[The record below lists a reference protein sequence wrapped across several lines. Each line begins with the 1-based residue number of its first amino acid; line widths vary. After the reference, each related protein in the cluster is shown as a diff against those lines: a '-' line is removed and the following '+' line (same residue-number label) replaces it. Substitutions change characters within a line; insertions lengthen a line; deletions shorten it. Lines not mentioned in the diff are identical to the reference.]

1 MTDDFTTPAP
11 DRSIRPA
18 RRRIRDR
25 RHGGLAAVDFGT
37 TNSTVTLYDPN
48 LPPPVVPIPADQ
60 RAALSRAVV
69 RLLRGEPLAEEV
81 GEPSVA
87 QCRAE
92 WETLRTRLGG
102 ELAGSAGGTP
112 RNLAEAVHAEES
124 AHHALLYDVL
134 LALEAA
140 QAGGTAPFAA
150 WLADQL
156 HRCYDEAFETPAL
169 EHYSLFPVRLD
180 NATDQDEVPSR
191 LDVTAVEPELRV
203 RLGRPLGDGST
214 LATLRGL
221 KHHLDKSDFRLPLR
235 DGTHAVDLEP
245 LLGGAFGFLLDR
257 TDEFTQAHPDRL
269 EDAPID
275 HVVVTYPTMAP
286 PAVRRRLEHVITALL
301 GVGEVDLRYDEAI
314 AAALF
319 FLMRD
324 LGANQTTGVEAL
336 RARFRAKN
344 GDERHR
350 TENTLVVDVGG
361 GTTDIALIT
370 TNLYDQTPELPG
382 AAPGSTGRYY
392 RLVPKLRGTS
402 GRSRRGGDFL
412 TLQVFHLIKAMI
424 ADHLLTLEHPGGVS
438 FPDEPETWADWQHQ
452 ITAELDSTYR
462 TGDGQY
468 QPGSLVAQAR
478 TALQQDT
485 SVPDPAGGQRSR
497 DNVER
502 VVGTRTAGRP
512 ATEVTAAREKAF
524 YQLWDLAETAKI
536 QVAPDQPFALRA
548 EVVEDVA
555 RAVVAVPASVPPGFG
570 SRLPALTYADFVAV
584 GEPMLVEISRLAA
597 ALARTR
603 LDAGERLDRVI
614 LTGKASQLGLAA
626 RVVAR
631 ELTTGQGMDNG
642 PVQVVVERTYA
653 KNAASM
659 GAAWAASMSSLG
671 TSEPDE
677 QLLRQGATEVSIEV
691 DNLLLD
697 LPCTLSMRG
706 LSDQN
711 RVLLRA
717 GTAFREQPGGRLR
730 AFAPIGRLPDRLVI
744 VREVDGG
751 QPLPWGV
758 FRWSDLDVRLGEQT
772 PGVRLDRQVW
782 RNQINCGIEVDGGLD
797 VNLLLWRDKQPYHLV
812 GRSVPSLRVPEGEEG
827 PDPLDLDRLAGRIHV
842 AGAAPARPALGCGEP
857 PGRERFAD
865 EDGTVRTALLSR
877 VPLPPPDEDGRW
889 AFLIQDD
896 QGRQRLLGRLPAEPG
911 PLIPHLVSLDADGVI
926 RVHAGDPPLWTTD
939 SPVDVEHR
947 PGVVYRHPLGTPKAE
962 NDDHDNPFDGTH

>member
-1 MTDDFTTPAP
+1 MTDDFTIPDP
-11 DRSIRPA
+11 DRRIQPA
-18 RRRIRDR
+18 RRRVRDR

-48 LPPPVVPIPADQ
+48 LPPPVVPMPADQ

-69 RLLRGEPLAEEV
+69 RLLRREV
-81 GEPSVA
+81 RADELRDLSFD

-92 WETLRTRLGG
+92 WDTVRTRIGAD
-102 ELAGSAGGTP
+102 LAGGDG
-112 RNLAEAVHAEES
+112 RGLADTVEAEEA
-124 AHHALLYDVL
+124 AHHPLLHDVL

-140 QAGGTAPFAA
+140 QAGGTAPFAG
-150 WLADQL
+150 WLADRL
-156 HRCYDEAFETPAL
+156 HHCYDEAFGTPAL

-180 NATDQDEVPSR
+180 NATDQNEVPSR
-191 LDVTAVEPELRV
+191 LDVTAVDPDLRV

-221 KHHLDKSDFRLPLR
+221 KHYLDKPDFRLPLR
-235 DGTHAVDLEP
+235 DERRSVELEP

-257 TDEFTQAHPDRL
+257 SDEFTHAHPDRL

-286 PAVRRRLEHVITALL
+286 PAVRRRLENVITGLL

-324 LGANQTTGVEAL
+324 LGANHTTGVEAL
-336 RARFRAKN
+336 RARFRAVP

-350 TENTLVVDVGG
+350 IENTLVVDVGG

-370 TNLYDQTPELPG
+370 THLHDETPPMPD
-382 AAPGSTGRYY
+382 APPGSTGRHY
-392 RLVPKLRGTS
+392 RLVPQLRGTS

-412 TLQVFHLIKAMI
+412 TLQVFRLIKAMI
-424 ADHLLTLEHPGGVS
+424 ADQLLTLPHPGDDAT
-438 FPDEPETWADWQHQ
+438 DEAEAWADWQRR
-452 ITAELDSTYR
+452 TAAELDPAYR
-462 TGDGQY
+462 TEDGRY
-468 QPGSLVAQAR
+468 RPGSLIAQTR
-478 TALQQDT
+478 QALQRDT
-485 SVPDPAGGQRSR
+485 SIPEPAAALRVR
-497 DNVER
+497 DNVEL

-512 ATEVTAAREKAF
+512 ADAATAAREKAF

-536 QVAPDQPFALRA
+536 AVEEERPVRLPAD
-548 EVVEDVA
+548 VVEDVA
-555 RAVVAVPASVPPGFG
+555 RAVVPADADVPPGFG
-570 SRLPALTYADFVAV
+570 GGLDPLTHADFVAV

-603 LDAGERLDRVI
+603 LTGAERLDRVL

-631 ELTTGQGMDNG
+631 ELAGGQGADSR

-659 GAAWAASMSSLG
+659 GAAWAASMSALG
-671 TSEPDE
+671 TAEPDE
-677 QLLRQGATEVSIEV
+677 ELLRQGATEVSIEV

-706 LSDQN
+706 LSDRN
-711 RVLLRA
+711 RELLTA
-717 GTAFREQPGGRLR
+717 GTPFQEQPGGRLR
-730 AFAPIGRLPDRLVI
+730 AFATIGRLPDRLVI

-758 FRWSDLDVRLGEQT
+758 FRWSDLDVRLAEDA
-772 PGVRLDRQVW
+772 PGVRLDRKIW
-782 RNQINCGIEVDGGLD
+782 PRQIRCGIEADGSLD
-797 VNLLLWRDKQPYHLV
+797 VHLLLWQGDRPAYRVD
-812 GRSVPSLRVPEGEEG
+812 RSVPAVRVPREVDL
-827 PDPLDLDRLAGRIHV
+827 PLLDLARLADRILV
-842 AGAAPARPALGCGEP
+842 AGAAAPRPALRGDRP
-857 PGRERFAD
+857 PTSERLAD
-865 EDGTVRTALLSR
+865 ADGSLRDGLLGHT
-877 VPLPPPDEDGRW
+877 PLPPPDADGRW
-889 AFLIQDD
+889 AFLFHDE
-896 QGRQRLLGRLPAEPG
+896 QGRQHLLGRLSAEPG
-911 PLIPHLVSLDADGVI
+911 PPVPHVVSVDDEGAI
-926 RVHAGDPPLWTTD
+926 RVHAGDPPLWITD

-947 PGVVYRHPLGTPKAE
+947 AGAVYRHPLGTPKAE
-962 NDDHDNPFDGTH
+962 SDDHDNPFDGTH